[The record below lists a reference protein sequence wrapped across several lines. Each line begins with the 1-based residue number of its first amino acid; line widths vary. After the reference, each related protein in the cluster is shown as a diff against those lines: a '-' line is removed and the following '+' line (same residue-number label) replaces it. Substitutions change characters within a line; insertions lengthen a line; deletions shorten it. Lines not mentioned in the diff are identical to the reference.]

1 MNYESNYTII
11 TNNLFTAVKESADV
25 LLKIIRE
32 GNERTAEFENG
43 KHRYNALWDLVVK
56 CKLVEEYE
64 AWEWAIQDGDEE

>member
-1 MNYESNYTII
+1 MNYERNYTII

-32 GNERTAEFENG
+32 SNERTAEFENG
-43 KHRYNALWDLVVK
+43 KHRYNTLWDLVVK

-64 AWEWAIQDGDEE
+64 AWEWAIRDGDEE

>member
-1 MNYESNYTII
+1 MTIQVD
-11 TNNLFTAVKESADV
+11 T
-25 LLKIIRE
+25 RE
-32 GNERTAEFENG
+32 KSRAIQAEFENG

>member
-1 MNYESNYTII
+1 MNYERNYTII

>member
-1 MNYESNYTII
+1 MNYERNYTTI

-32 GNERTAEFENG
+32 SNERTAEFENG
-43 KHRYNALWDLVVK
+43 KHRYNAIWDLVVK